1 MAGRRDQRDG
11 ARSRGGVSTLAWI
24 VAGVATAALAAGLLQ
39 YSGQRQ
45 PRQPQPPQQQ
55 KYEVVLD
62 YVPDYPADAMALKSL
77 LSSKEKAVAVGNRT
91 LHPSFGIFPRGCR
104 WREVTTEGSKHV
116 EYQYWDAAA
125 ASWTDQQPQECTV
138 RGSFSPS
145 PQGFGFYKDT
155 PRSEAEPHKHHFL
168 YRNLWYNN
176 GRWYAL
182 VDGDSHVPSWKFS
195 RNQEIVTLHVD
206 NATTFLNSV
215 KWRLVRG
222 DTLLFDFIYFIHPT
236 AIGHW
241 WEMLGPLYSIL
252 KKTDIKLPC
261 DQLVLMHLKRCHFME
276 WVRRRAR
283 VARPWPAHCL
293 AAGWHWR
300 LASLLAG
307 RPAG

>member
-1 MAGRRDQRDG
+1 MAGRGDQRDG
-11 ARSRGGVSTLAWI
+11 AQSRGGVSTLVWI
-24 VAGVATAALAAGLLQ
+24 VAGVATAVLAAALLQ
-39 YSGQRQ
+39 YGGQSQ
-45 PRQPQPPQQQ
+45 QTQQQ
-55 KYEVVLD
+55 PVQKHDVVFD
-62 YVPDYPADAMALKSL
+62 YVPDYPADALALKSL
-77 LSSKEKAVAVGNRT
+77 LSSKEKAVALGNKT
-91 LHPSFGIFPRGCR
+91 FHPSFGIFPRGCR

-125 ASWTDQQPQECTV
+125 ATWTDQQPQECTV

-145 PQGFGFYKDT
+145 PEGFSFHKDS

-182 VDGDSHVPSWKFS
+182 VVGASHVPSWKFS

-276 WVRRRAR
+276 WVRRLLGGS
-283 VARPWPAHCL
+283 L
-293 AAGWHWR
+293 AAGWLALLR
-300 LASLLAG
+300 LCSCRPGALPLA
-307 RPAG
+307 PAGTT